1 MSTTNLQTIVD
12 EQKAQLETY
21 EKKLK
26 DVVHAYKSLQN
37 EKKALEVALETLS
50 GEKTESTANTSES
63 SESEAPSQS
72 EALKQAIMTLTV
84 ENKKKELAF
93 QSDRKAL
100 LAKNEKLQTM
110 IDTLQ
115 MNNTKTKDLNKYKEQ
130 IRRIEEEKEKMIAD
144 HGAVLASVQKRYTE
158 EASRVQQHEKT
169 ITDLYKQI
177 HAKDQQIQASSSI
190 VNQFEK
196 LQDEMLKWKK
206 RAEQTPREVVL
217 LQEIENLKRSHQEEL
232 ELERNKRTLNKSLEV
247 SMEARVHELESRLNE
262 LSQKNAAFEHERFE
276 LQKKIDELQKSSP
289 EATTKQPTS
298 SNRDYETQTKNV
310 KLSFLKLYEKLK
322 QSRDFDVYEVL
333 GLERPTQP
341 TTISNLSANR
351 PNTPMKESCE
361 KCDATGKDLSHFKSA
376 VTHLQK
382 QLRLLEESQT
392 ATKKSHDE
400 ITVSLRK
407 RISELETVQQRTYD
421 ELTTE
426 TKRRVSELEEEMQKQ
441 RERMQQIIAE
451 KDREIELARNSLT
464 SFYNQKL
471 ASGDPV
477 DPPQLRKNSSP
488 QPHALMRQ
496 RSSTDSVR
504 NVLAASFDEDGSWGR
519 RSPVKRSTSNHFADN
534 RNIFYEQELAKY
546 EQEIMELRNMIR
558 LSEMKVGDME
568 SQSLTKDMQY
578 LEIIEALKEEVRV
591 LEGRLTLQSNN
602 ANIEYLRNIF
612 VQFLSSSNVKASRYM
627 LKAMAG
633 VLKLTPLEM
642 KRLDAWTP

>member
-1 MSTTNLQTIVD
+1 MSTKNLQTIVD
-12 EQKAQLETY
+12 EQKTQLETY

-100 LAKNEKLQTM
+100 LSKNEKLQTM

-177 HAKDQQIQASSSI
+177 HAKDQQIQASSSV

-276 LQKKIDELQKSSP
+276 LQKKIDELQNNSQ
-289 EATTKQPTS
+289 ETTKELTS
-298 SNRDYETQTKNV
+298 SNKDYETQTKNI
-310 KLSFLKLYEKLK
+310 KLSFLKLYGKLK
-322 QSRDFDVYEVL
+322 HSGDFDVYEVL
-333 GLERPTQP
+333 GLERPTSS
-341 TTISNLSANR
+341 TAISNLSANR

-392 ATKKSHDE
+392 ANKKSHDE
-400 ITVSLRK
+400 ITASLRK
-407 RISELETVQQRTYD
+407 RITELETVQQRTYD

-504 NVLAASFDEDGSWGR
+504 NMLAASFDEDGSWER
-519 RSPVKRSTSNHFADN
+519 RSPVKRSTSNHFGDN
-534 RNIFYEQELAKY
+534 RNIFYEQELSKY